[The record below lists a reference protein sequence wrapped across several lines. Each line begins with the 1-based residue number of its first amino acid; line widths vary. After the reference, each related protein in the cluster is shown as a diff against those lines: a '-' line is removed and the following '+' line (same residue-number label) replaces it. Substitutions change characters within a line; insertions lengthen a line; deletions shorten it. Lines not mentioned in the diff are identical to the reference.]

1 MGIVGSKDEAGK
13 VILGN
18 LPPGFLDKKGLELR
32 DTLDACLEKNMWFFS
47 IGGLLLTIPICIKF
61 RTERPFFVAAVTCP
75 FADMYFGT
83 LRCTPENEAFRE
95 HYRQL
100 QEAYN
105 QPVGQQQERR
115 WQPPQQ
121 EGSGSSSSSSESD
134 SDSSSGS
141 SNWWRRR

>member
-83 LRCTPENEAFRE
+83 LRCDHPHWMNDEQHGAAAAPAREA
-95 HYRQL
+95 QNPAASL
-100 QEAYN
+100 A
-105 QPVGQQQERR
+105 
-115 WQPPQQ
+115 
-121 EGSGSSSSSSESD
+121 
-134 SDSSSGS
+134 
-141 SNWWRRR
+141 